1 MMKFFLIFL
10 AIILGIV
17 ISCGIL
23 ILIIIHYLKKYAAS
37 LGYSSMSEIREMI
50 KKGDDEAKYRP
61 KSITGMTNILVP
73 RIKND
78 YKGFNETTFFN
89 KVETSIIAIL
99 NSISNESL
107 SNTDELN
114 LIKDE
119 IEEIIINNK
128 ENEIKEK
135 FSDIKFH
142 QHTIKK
148 YSNEGGALTI
158 TVASSLEYYYTLK
171 IKDKIKKEF
180 KEYKKQTSYTTKYVH
195 IYDPNKYEKSKTYL
209 AAHCPN
215 CGAILTNFN
224 DNYCEFCNSGVEP
237 INLKSWFIS
246 ECKEDKR

>member
-1 MMKFFLIFL
+1 MEHILIFL
-10 AIILGIV
+10 AIVLGIV
-17 ISCGIL
+17 ISFGIL
-23 ILIIIHYLKKYAAS
+23 FLVIYHYLKKFLAS
-37 LGYSSMSEIREMI
+37 LGYGNISEIKEMI
-50 KKGDDEAKYRP
+50 KKSDEEAKYRH
-61 KSITGMTNILVP
+61 KSISGMTNILVP

-78 YKGFNETTFFN
+78 YRGFNETAFFN

-114 LIKDE
+114 LIRDE
-119 IEEIIINNK
+119 IEERIVNNK
-128 ENEIKEK
+128 QNNIKEN

-142 QHTIKK
+142 QHSIKN
-148 YSNEGGALTI
+148 YSNDGGALTI
-158 TVASSLEYYYTLK
+158 TVASSLEYYYSLK
-171 IKDKIKKEF
+171 IKDKVKEEF
-180 KEYKKQTSYTTKYVH
+180 NEYKKQTSYTTKYVH
-195 IYDPNKYEKSKTYL
+195 IYDPDKYEKNKTHL

-215 CGAILTNFN
+215 CGAILTNFK